1 MRRLAAT
8 AIAALLTA
16 GPAVAL
22 QIESI
27 EAKVFL
33 SYSAALSQNVAEGSG
48 VNLWNTVIGE
58 GEINEPAQDVLIIVT
73 VSADPG
79 SFDAGTLQISVTG
92 SEGEM
97 VASRTL
103 EGLLI
108 GPEGKVATAVYVEH
122 ATCTALTVKAS
133 VGKSEKTVG
142 VPFACG
148 E

>member
-1 MRRLAAT
+1 MRRLAVT
-8 AIAALLTA
+8 AAAAILAAGSAAALQ
-16 GPAVAL
+16 VD
-22 QIESI
+22 SI

-33 SYSAALSQNVAEGSG
+33 SYSATLSQNVAEGSG

-58 GEINEPAQDVLIIVT
+58 GEINEPANDVLIVVN

-79 SFDAGTLQISVTG
+79 SFDAGTLTIEVTG
-92 SEGEM
+92 HDGKL
-97 VASRTL
+97 VASRKI

-108 GPEGKVATAVYVEH
+108 GPEGKVSKAVYIED
-122 ATCTALTVKAS
+122 ATCNELKVKAS